1 MAIAAQPP
9 NALDRTT
16 VKNIIFDLG
25 GVILNID
32 YTLTLNAFSELRIK
46 NPEAQ
51 FNQLKQTP
59 LFDDYET
66 GRIGSEEFRQGL
78 RKYIP
83 SQISDQELDK
93 AWNAMLLDLPKER
106 IILLERLGKEFR
118 IFLLSNTNE
127 IHILEFHRRLVEWF
141 DMPDLSHIFE
151 QVHYSY
157 EMGMRKPD
165 PEIFE
170 AVIEQNGLAAS
181 ETLFIDDSPQHIE
194 GAKSVGLQAHFL
206 SSDQNI
212 VDFFTQ
218 GFS

>member
-25 GVILNID
+25 GVILSID
-32 YTLTLNAFSELRIK
+32 YSLTLKAFSELGIK
-46 NPEAQ
+46 DPEAQ
-51 FNQLKQTP
+51 FTQLKQTP

-66 GRIGSEEFRQGL
+66 GRISSDEFRNGL
-78 RKYIP
+78 RVHIP
-83 SQISDQELDK
+83 STISDDQLDK
-93 AWNAMLLDLPKER
+93 AWNTMLLDLPVER
-106 IILLERLGKEFR
+106 IRLLERLGKEFR

-127 IHILEFHRRLVEWF
+127 IHIQEFHRRLGEWF
-141 DMPDLSHIFE
+141 DIPDLGHLFE
-151 QVHYSY
+151 RVHYSY

-170 AVIEQNGLAAS
+170 AVINQNDLAAA
-181 ETLFIDDSPQHIE
+181 ETLFIDDSPQHIA

-206 SSDQNI
+206 SSEQNI
-212 VDFFTQ
+212 VDFFAQ